1 MTEREVWDVDPF
13 RLAGPLG
20 PESTL
25 TDVVSALGE
34 EPRRIPGSRLTRCQF
49 REQAMLVFV
58 DDEDGVHEVEFMRRS
73 RIVPAYRGI
82 RLLGNWKS
90 ARERLLALGLV
101 SPEPDRN
108 EEQGFSIVRGLSAW
122 IPFERAA
129 PETIAV
135 TLRPDPNVPRETT

>member
-1 MTEREVWDVDPF
+1 VTGKEVWDIEPF
-13 RLAGPLG
+13 RSAGPLHA
-20 PESTL
+20 ESTL
-25 TDVVSALGE
+25 GDAIDALGE
-34 EPRRIPGSRLTRCQF
+34 EPRPIPGNRLTRCHF
-49 REQAMLVFV
+49 REHAMLVFV
-58 DDEDGVHEVEFMRRS
+58 NDELGVHEVEFVRRS
-73 RIVPAYRGI
+73 RIAPAYRGI
-82 RLLGNWKS
+82 KLLGNWKS

-135 TLRPDPNVPRETT
+135 ALRPDPNVPRETT